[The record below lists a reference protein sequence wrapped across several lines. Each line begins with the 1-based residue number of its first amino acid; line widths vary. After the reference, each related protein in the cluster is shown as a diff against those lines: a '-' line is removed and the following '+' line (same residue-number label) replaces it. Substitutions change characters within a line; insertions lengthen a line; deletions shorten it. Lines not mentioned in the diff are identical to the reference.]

1 MKHHLAGTKEN
12 VIACTSV
19 PDDVR
24 EIFTKLLESREK
36 KKDENSLECFQ
47 EVRNEDNGAKKGT
60 MDSSVG
66 KGKEGNSKVL
76 KQKTMNAMLKDRDVV
91 IQEICNCIY
100 GNALPFNLVRSPLFI
115 QMLKVVGEYGRGL
128 KPPTYHEVRCLS

>member
-1 MKHHLAGTKEN
+1 MKHHLVGTKEN

-47 EVRNEDNGAKKGT
+47 EVRNEDNGANKGT
-60 MDSSVG
+60 MDSFVG
-66 KGKEGNSKVL
+66 KGKEGTPK
-76 KQKTMNAMLKDRDVV
+76 
-91 IQEICNCIY
+91 
-100 GNALPFNLVRSPLFI
+100 F
-115 QMLKVVGEYGRGL
+115 
-128 KPPTYHEVRCLS
+128 